1 MQQRR
6 RIDRILSDDYL
17 EDLESRSTDEIRQ
30 MRDECEEEESG
41 VSYARRVIQGRLDIL
56 RAEALRRR
64 DDTAGG
70 GDVRS
75 LLDALPKILGD
86 ERSPASRDEISPTP
100 LRPRVSRFLVPPNVQ
115 YHRRDID
122 RIADDDALAALPQ
135 KPTDELT
142 RLVDQIR
149 DKERELSERRQRLF
163 QRIDALQDEL
173 ARRYKEGQADVGDVL
188 RR

>member
-17 EDLESRSTDEIRQ
+17 DDLESRSTDEIRQ
-30 MRDECEEEESG
+30 MRDECEEEEAG
-41 VSYARRVIQGRLDIL
+41 ISYARRVIQGRLDIL
-56 RAEALRRR
+56 RAEALRRQ
-64 DDTAGG
+64 DDSAGG
-70 GDVRS
+70 ADVRS

-86 ERSPASRDEISPTP
+86 ERSPAAPDEVNPTP
-100 LRPRVSRFLVPPNVQ
+100 LRPRVSRFLVPPNVR

-135 KPTDELT
+135 RPTEELT
-142 RLVDQIR
+142 ALVEEIR
-149 DKERELSERRQRLF
+149 EKERDLSARRQRLF
-163 QRIDALQDEL
+163 ERIDALQDEL
-173 ARRYKEGQADVGDVL
+173 ARRYKQGQADVGDVL